1 MERMSVRVGLWCGTV
16 AVAAL
21 SACGRGDAA
30 AIKGPYGREVAQ
42 AIPMIEKATGL
53 KFKRQPVVAT
63 RTRQQVHDFLEQRFK
78 EDVSDSDI
86 TGEEILYRRL
96 GLIPD
101 TLDLRAFELR
111 LLPEQVVGF
120 YDPKT
125 KVLYVVDGAPR
136 DEVGFVVSHELVH
149 ALQDQYMNLDSI
161 QSVRGN
167 NDRTLAAQAVIEGQ
181 AVLVPIQAA
190 FGPGADLPAGW
201 DRVRDMVRQ
210 NKDRMPVFASA
221 PMVLQETLIFPY
233 LSGLEFMH
241 NFEAQRPGQEPYA
254 HMPTS
259 TTQILHDSAYF
270 GSPSEQPL
278 GITFAAPARGSV
290 LYTDNLGEFETRLFL
305 FQHLQDQTEA
315 VRGAA
320 GWQGDRYEVIRTPR
334 GDGIAWL
341 SLWNG
346 TVESA
351 QFGSDME
358 QVIARRFNSPTAH
371 ESELGKSYT
380 VNGRT
385 ITLWGGEVGGHAAVL
400 YTDLPAGESA
410 SIVKVSA
417 ATVAPEAS

>member
-1 MERMSVRVGLWCGTV
+1 MIVRLGLWCGTV
-16 AVAAL
+16 AVVAFT
-21 SACGRGDAA
+21 ACGRGDRVTT
-30 AIKGPYGREVAQ
+30 KGPYATEVAQ
-42 AIPMIEKATGL
+42 AVPMIEKATGL
-53 KFKRQPVVAT
+53 KFKRQPVLET

-78 EDVSDSDI
+78 DDVSDSVI

-111 LLPEQVVGF
+111 LLTEQVVGF
-120 YDPKT
+120 YDPRT
-125 KVLYVVDGAPR
+125 KVLYVVDGAPS
-136 DEVGFVVSHELVH
+136 DQVGFVVSHELVH

-161 QSVRGN
+161 QDVRGN

-181 AVLVPIQAA
+181 AVLVPIQAML
-190 FGPGADLPAGW
+190 GPGADLPAGW

-210 NKDRMPVFASA
+210 NKDKMPVFSSA

-241 NFEAQRPGQEPYA
+241 NFAAQRAGQEPYTA
-254 HMPTS
+254 MPTS

-270 GSPSEQPL
+270 GSHPEQPL

-320 GWQGDRYEVIRTPR
+320 GWRGDRYEVIRTPH

-346 TVESA
+346 AVESA

-358 QVIARRFNSPTAH
+358 QVIARRFASPVAQ
-371 ESELGKSYT
+371 ESALGKSYR
-380 VNGRT
+380 VKGRT
-385 ITLWGGEVGGHAAVL
+385 ITLWGGEVDGHAAVL
-400 YTDLPAGESA
+400 YTDLPDGESA
-410 SIVKVSA
+410 SIVKLSE
-417 ATVAPEAS
+417 ATIAPEPR

>member
-1 MERMSVRVGLWCGTV
+1 MIVRLGLWCGSV
-16 AVAAL
+16 AVVAFT
-21 SACGRGDAA
+21 ACGRGDRVTT
-30 AIKGPYGREVAQ
+30 KGPYATEVAQ
-42 AIPMIEKATGL
+42 AVPMIEKATGL
-53 KFKRQPVVAT
+53 KFKRQPVLET

-78 EDVSDSDI
+78 DDVSDSVI

-111 LLPEQVVGF
+111 LLTEQVVGF
-120 YDPKT
+120 YDPRT
-125 KVLYVVDGAPR
+125 KVLYVVDGAPS
-136 DEVGFVVSHELVH
+136 DQVGFVVSHELVH

-161 QSVRGN
+161 QDVRGN

-181 AVLVPIQAA
+181 AVLVPIQAML
-190 FGPGADLPAGW
+190 GPGADLPAGW

-210 NKDRMPVFASA
+210 NKDKMPVFSSA

-241 NFEAQRPGQEPYA
+241 NFAAQRAGQEPYTA
-254 HMPTS
+254 MPTS

-270 GSPSEQPL
+270 GSHPEQPL

-320 GWQGDRYEVIRTPR
+320 GWRGDRYEVIRTPH

-346 TVESA
+346 AVESA

-358 QVIARRFNSPTAH
+358 QVIARRFASPAAH
-371 ESELGKSYT
+371 EGALGKSYT
-380 VNGRT
+380 VKGRT
-385 ITLWGGEVGGHAAVL
+385 ITLWGGEVDGHAAVL
-400 YTDLPAGESA
+400 YTDLPDGESA
-410 SIVKVSA
+410 SIVKLSE
-417 ATVAPEAS
+417 ATIAPEPR

>member
-1 MERMSVRVGLWCGTV
+1 MIVRLGLWCGTV
-16 AVAAL
+16 AVVAFT
-21 SACGRGDAA
+21 ACGRGDRVTT
-30 AIKGPYGREVAQ
+30 KGPYATEVAQ
-42 AIPMIEKATGL
+42 AVPMIEKATGL
-53 KFKRQPVVAT
+53 KFKRQPVLES

-78 EDVSDSDI
+78 DDVSDSVI

-111 LLPEQVVGF
+111 LLTEQVVGF
-120 YDPKT
+120 YDPRT
-125 KVLYVVDGAPR
+125 KVLYVVDGAPS
-136 DEVGFVVSHELVH
+136 DQVGFVVSHELVH

-161 QSVRGN
+161 QDVRGN

-181 AVLVPIQAA
+181 AVLVPIQAML
-190 FGPGADLPAGW
+190 GPGADLPAGW

-210 NKDRMPVFASA
+210 NKDKMPVFSSA

-241 NFEAQRPGQEPYA
+241 NFAAQRAGQEPYTA
-254 HMPTS
+254 MPTS

-270 GSPSEQPL
+270 GSHPEQPL

-320 GWQGDRYEVIRTPR
+320 GWRGDRYEVIRTPH

-346 TVESA
+346 AVESA

-358 QVIARRFNSPTAH
+358 QVIARRFASPAAH
-371 ESELGKSYT
+371 EGALGKSYT
-380 VNGRT
+380 VKGRT
-385 ITLWGGEVGGHAAVL
+385 ITLWGGEVDGHAAVL
-400 YTDLPAGESA
+400 YTDLPDGESA
-410 SIVKVSA
+410 SIVKLSE
-417 ATVAPEAS
+417 ATIAPEPR

>member
-1 MERMSVRVGLWCGTV
+1 MIVRLGLWCGSV
-16 AVAAL
+16 AVVAFT
-21 SACGRGDAA
+21 ACGRGDRVTT
-30 AIKGPYGREVAQ
+30 KGPYAKEVAQ
-42 AIPMIEKATGL
+42 AVPMIEKATGL
-53 KFKRQPVVAT
+53 KFKRQPVLES

-78 EDVSDSDI
+78 DDVSDSVI

-111 LLPEQVVGF
+111 LLTEQVVGF
-120 YDPKT
+120 YDPRT
-125 KVLYVVDGAPR
+125 KVLYVVDGAPS
-136 DEVGFVVSHELVH
+136 DQVGFVVSHELVH

-161 QSVRGN
+161 QDVRGN

-181 AVLVPIQAA
+181 AVLVPIQAML
-190 FGPGADLPAGW
+190 GPGADLPAGW

-210 NKDRMPVFASA
+210 NKDKMPVFSSA

-241 NFEAQRPGQEPYA
+241 NFAAQRAGQEPYTA
-254 HMPTS
+254 MPTS

-270 GSPSEQPL
+270 GSHPEQPL

-320 GWQGDRYEVIRTPR
+320 GWRGDRYEVIRTPH

-346 TVESA
+346 AVESA

-358 QVIARRFNSPTAH
+358 QVIARRFASPAAH
-371 ESELGKSYT
+371 EGALGKSYT
-380 VNGRT
+380 VKGRT
-385 ITLWGGEVGGHAAVL
+385 ITLWGGEVDGHAAVL
-400 YTDLPAGESA
+400 YTDLPDGESA
-410 SIVKVSA
+410 SIVKLSE
-417 ATVAPEAS
+417 ATIAPEPR

>member
-1 MERMSVRVGLWCGTV
+1 MIVRLGLWCGSV
-16 AVAAL
+16 AVVAFT
-21 SACGRGDAA
+21 ACGRGDRVTT
-30 AIKGPYGREVAQ
+30 KGPYATEVAQ
-42 AIPMIEKATGL
+42 AVPMIEKATGL
-53 KFKRQPVVAT
+53 KFKRQPVLES

-78 EDVSDSDI
+78 DDVSDSVI

-111 LLPEQVVGF
+111 LLTEQVVGF
-120 YDPKT
+120 YDPRT
-125 KVLYVVDGAPR
+125 KVLYVVDGAPS
-136 DEVGFVVSHELVH
+136 DQVGFVVSHELVH

-161 QSVRGN
+161 QDVRGN

-181 AVLVPIQAA
+181 AVLVPIQAML
-190 FGPGADLPAGW
+190 GPGADLPAGW

-210 NKDRMPVFASA
+210 NKDKMPVFSSA

-241 NFEAQRPGQEPYA
+241 NFAAQRAGQEPYTA
-254 HMPTS
+254 MPTS

-270 GSPSEQPL
+270 GSHPEQPL

-320 GWQGDRYEVIRTPR
+320 GWRGDRYEVIRTPH

-346 TVESA
+346 AVESA

-358 QVIARRFNSPTAH
+358 QVIARRFASPAAH
-371 ESELGKSYT
+371 EGALGKSYT
-380 VNGRT
+380 VKGRT
-385 ITLWGGEVGGHAAVL
+385 ITLWGGEVDGHAAVL
-400 YTDLPAGESA
+400 YTDLPDGESA
-410 SIVKVSA
+410 SIVKLSE
-417 ATVAPEAS
+417 ATIAPEPR

>member
-1 MERMSVRVGLWCGTV
+1 MRLGLWCGTV
-16 AVAAL
+16 AVVAFT
-21 SACGRGDAA
+21 ACGRGDRVTT
-30 AIKGPYGREVAQ
+30 KGPYATEVAQ
-42 AIPMIEKATGL
+42 AVPMIEKATGL
-53 KFKRQPVVAT
+53 KFKRQPVLES

-78 EDVSDSDI
+78 DDVSDSVI

-111 LLPEQVVGF
+111 LLTEQVVGF
-120 YDPKT
+120 YDPRT
-125 KVLYVVDGAPR
+125 KVLYVVDGAPS
-136 DEVGFVVSHELVH
+136 DQVGFVVSHELVH

-161 QSVRGN
+161 QDVRGN

-181 AVLVPIQAA
+181 AVLVPIQAML
-190 FGPGADLPAGW
+190 GPGADLPAGW

-210 NKDRMPVFASA
+210 NKDKMPVFSSA

-241 NFEAQRPGQEPYA
+241 NFAAQRAGQEPYTA
-254 HMPTS
+254 MPTS

-270 GSPSEQPL
+270 GSHPEQPL

-320 GWQGDRYEVIRTPR
+320 GWRGDRYEVIRTPH

-346 TVESA
+346 AVESA

-358 QVIARRFNSPTAH
+358 QVIARRFASPAAH
-371 ESELGKSYT
+371 EGALGKSYT
-380 VNGRT
+380 VKGRT
-385 ITLWGGEVGGHAAVL
+385 ITLWGGEVDGHAAVL
-400 YTDLPAGESA
+400 YTDLPDGESA
-410 SIVKVSA
+410 SIVKLSE
-417 ATVAPEAS
+417 ATIAPEPR